1 MITYGKTSL
10 LIKIAIILT
19 SVNISITLVA
29 SLKASGPPYETASK
43 SARSDTVGDLLPWLV
58 SILMVMTLPY
68 LSLNILTIPA
78 PQLVSTLGGV
88 DKNDII
94 FLGPVSVPE
103 NGTNHKQ

>member
-1 MITYGKTSL
+1 M
-10 LIKIAIILT
+10 
-19 SVNISITLVA
+19 
-29 SLKASGPPYETASK
+29 
-43 SARSDTVGDLLPWLV
+43 

-78 PQLVSTLGGV
+78 PQFVSTLGGV